1 MGEREQQI
9 HMKNFQKLFDAI
21 SQQVIPVGEVDVM
34 TKAILRDLMSLG
46 L

>member
-1 MGEREQQI
+1 MGERDQQI

-46 L
+46 